1 MEHLSVKYDE
11 FGNLVYDSNL
21 RKIIFDLANADNFD
35 EEDYTPHYQN
45 QKQIKYSR
53 KWKSKKTDDKKPF

>member
-1 MEHLSVKYDE
+1 MEHLSVKYDD

-35 EEDYTPHYQN
+35 DEDYTPEYQYH
-45 QKQIKYSR
+45 KAKDYS
-53 KWKSKKTDDKKPF
+53 KAWKSKKNR

>member
-1 MEHLSVKYDE
+1 MEHLSVKYDD

-35 EEDYTPHYQN
+35 DEDYTPKYQY
-45 QKQIKYSR
+45 QKPKDYS
-53 KWKSKKTDDKKPF
+53 KTWKSKKNR

>member
-1 MEHLSVKYDE
+1 MEHLSVKYDD

-35 EEDYTPHYQN
+35 DEDYTPKYKYQ
-45 QKQIKYSR
+45 KPKDYS
-53 KWKSKKTDDKKPF
+53 KTWKSKKNR

>member
-11 FGNLVYDSNL
+11 FGKLVYDSNL

-35 EEDYTPHYQN
+35 DQDYMPHFQAP
-45 QKQIKYSR
+45 KQYDYSKRR
-53 KWKSKKTDDKKPF
+53 KFKPN